1 MTRRVINLSP
11 DAGRAWVAAAVAAV
25 SLAAP
30 PAAEAQ
36 SALRLLPMLRA
47 DYQARI
53 ETISAGD
60 IPQVFLGTASVAPD
74 RGFPWMVSLQIKGAQ
89 SAIGHFC
96 GGIAIDPSWVL
107 TAAHCVAGA
116 TQPEAK
122 AEIELVDPAKIQI
135 LVRSNVLSLGGEI
148 KPASRIVL
156 HPQFRITP
164 DHVPEND
171 LALVQ
176 IGERPNLKPLKLATE
191 ARANGFLKVG
201 SLLRIFGWGTAS
213 FSTKGAVSN
222 NLLYAF
228 VDVVD
233 RARCNEPAVY
243 DGSVDSSMFC
253 AGIGAGDA
261 CQGDSGGPAVGYVS
275 GGPVL
280 VGVTSWGVGCS
291 EKKFPGVY
299 VNVAKFSGWIGETLA
314 SK

>member
-1 MTRRVINLSP
+1 LF
-11 DAGRAWVAAAVAAV
+11 
-25 SLAAP
+25 
-30 PAAEAQ
+30 
-36 SALRLLPMLRA
+36 RA
-47 DYQARI
+47 DYQAKVEKI
-53 ETISAGD
+53 AAGET
-60 IPQVFLGTASVAPD
+60 PQVFLGTASVAPNG
-74 RGFPWMVSLQIKGAQ
+74 GFPWMVSLQIKGAQ

-116 TQPEAK
+116 TPPEAK
-122 AEIELVDPAKIQI
+122 AEVDLVDPSKIQV

-148 KPASRIVL
+148 RRTTRIVL

-164 DHVPEND
+164 EHVPEND
-171 LALVQ
+171 LALMQV
-176 IGERPNLKPLKLATE
+176 GDAPNLKPLKLATE
-191 ARANGFLKVG
+191 ARANGFLKDG

-233 RARCNEPAVY
+233 RAKCNEPAVY

-291 EKKFPGVY
+291 DKKFPGVY
-299 VNVAKFSGWIGETLA
+299 VNVAKFSGWIGETIA
-314 SK
+314 AK

>member
-1 MTRRVINLSP
+1 MSP
-11 DAGRAWVAAAVAAV
+11 KAGRAWVATAVAAL

-30 PAAEAQ
+30 IPAQAQ
-36 SALRLLPMLRA
+36 SGLQLLPMFRA
-47 DYQARI
+47 DYQARL
-53 ETISAGD
+53 EKISAGD
-60 IPQVFLGTASVAPD
+60 IPQVFLGTASVAPN

-116 TQPEAK
+116 TQPDTK
-122 AEIELVDPAKIQI
+122 AEIDLVDPANIQV
-135 LVRSNVLSLGGEI
+135 LVRSNVLSLGGQI
-148 KPASRIVL
+148 KPAARIVL
-156 HPQFRITP
+156 HPEFRITP
-164 DHVPEND
+164 EHVPEND

-176 IGERPNLKPLKLATE
+176 IGDGPNLKPLKLATE
-191 ARANGFLKVG
+191 ARANGFLKEG

-213 FSTKGAVSN
+213 FSPAGAVSN

-275 GGPVL
+275 GAPLL

-291 EKKFPGVY
+291 DKKFPGVY
-299 VNVAKFSGWIGETLA
+299 VNVAKFSGWIGATIA
-314 SK
+314 SR

>member
-1 MTRRVINLSP
+1 MF
-11 DAGRAWVAAAVAAV
+11 
-25 SLAAP
+25 
-30 PAAEAQ
+30 
-36 SALRLLPMLRA
+36 RA

-53 ETISAGD
+53 EKISAGD
-60 IPQVFLGTASVAPD
+60 IPQVFLGTASVAPN

-116 TQPEAK
+116 TPPEAN
-122 AEIELVDPAKIQI
+122 AEVDLVDPSKIQV

-148 KPASRIVL
+148 KSTTRIVL

-164 DHVPEND
+164 EHVPEND

-176 IGERPNLKPLKLATE
+176 IGGGPNLKPLKLPTE
-191 ARANGFLKVG
+191 ARANGFLKDG

-213 FSTKGAVSN
+213 FGTKGAVSN

-291 EKKFPGVY
+291 DKKFPGVY
-299 VNVAKFSGWIGETLA
+299 VNVAKFSGWIGETIA